1 MKWMQAITG
10 VILILLMIL
19 LIASIIINTTYAE
32 AKWEYFKIQ
41 GVIQLVLALLF
52 GFYGVQLLKNSNDNK
67 EKN

>member
-32 AKWEYFKIQ
+32 AKWDYFKIQ
-41 GVIQLVLALLF
+41 GMIQLTLSLLF
-52 GFYGVQLLKNSNDNK
+52 GFYGVQLLQKSNDNK
-67 EKN
+67 EKV